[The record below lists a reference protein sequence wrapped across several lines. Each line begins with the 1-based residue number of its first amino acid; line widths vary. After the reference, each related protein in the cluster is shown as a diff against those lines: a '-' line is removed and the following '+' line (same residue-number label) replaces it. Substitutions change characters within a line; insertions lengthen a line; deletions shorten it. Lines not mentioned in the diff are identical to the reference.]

1 MGTIADKLTYLNATK
16 TAIKSAIVNK
26 GVSVADSDTF
36 RSYADKI
43 ASIETG
49 IEEISTADAM
59 TALLVEANVGKVY
72 RFTGTTDDTYTNGD
86 LYEVMQEEIAD
97 GLAGTWV
104 FNNQP
109 HFSPFTDDPSL
120 FNLNLTVGTLS
131 AVNIYF
137 ESERVPMMSDAVA
150 IVINYGLTG
159 RKTLY
164 SSGSW
169 QDESYKTITITSK
182 LSEVTNGDT
191 LLAWL
196 QSNATKQ
203 GASTPTLI
211 SFSIDG
217 TSYQAE
223 EGMTWE
229 QWVASSY
236 NTGGFY
242 VTAGNTRVIFSNGA
256 DYVSSEGFAGDYA
269 NNTSQIVANGT
280 YYKFSSGGGGN

>member
-97 GLAGTWV
+97 GLAGTWGL
-104 FNNQP
+104 NDTLN
-109 HFSPFTDDPSL
+109 FSSLGLSQDDSIFWSVNFT
-120 FNLNLTVGTLS
+120 TLS
-131 AVNIYF
+131 GIALN
-137 ESERVPMMSDAVA
+137 A
-150 IVINYGLTG
+150 ISIGYN
-159 RKTLY
+159 
-164 SSGSW
+164 SSGYYVEYKEVTGGFPTPYPAYYSYDETGLIGW
-169 QDESYKTITITSK
+169 QDEGYKTITITSK
-182 LSEVTNGDT
+182 LSEVTNGDN

-196 QSNATKQ
+196 QANATKQ
-203 GASTPTLI
+203 
-211 SFSIDG
+211 
-217 TSYQAE
+217 
-223 EGMTWE
+223 
-229 QWVASSY
+229 
-236 NTGGFY
+236 
-242 VTAGNTRVIFSNGA
+242 
-256 DYVSSEGFAGDYA
+256 
-269 NNTSQIVANGT
+269 
-280 YYKFSSGGGGN
+280 

>member
-1 MGTIADKLTYLNATK
+1 MSTIADKLTYLSTTK

-97 GLAGTWV
+97 PLAGTWV
-104 FNNQP
+104 FKDTLTFGVNSWNY
-109 HFSPFTDDPSL
+109 
-120 FNLNLTVGTLS
+120 NLS
-131 AVNIYF
+131 FRSSNI
-137 ESERVPMMSDAVA
+137 D
-150 IVINYGLTG
+150 
-159 RKTLY
+159 Y
-164 SSGSW
+164 SSLTYTFVNPINAYLSYDSDTVYLTDTLSW

-182 LSEVTNGDT
+182 LSEVTNGDS
-191 LLAWL
+191 LLGWL

-203 GASTPTLI
+203 
-211 SFSIDG
+211 
-217 TSYQAE
+217 
-223 EGMTWE
+223 
-229 QWVASSY
+229 
-236 NTGGFY
+236 
-242 VTAGNTRVIFSNGA
+242 
-256 DYVSSEGFAGDYA
+256 
-269 NNTSQIVANGT
+269 
-280 YYKFSSGGGGN
+280 

>member
-16 TAIKSAIVNK
+16 AAIKAAITDK
-26 GVSVADSDTF
+26 GVSIADTDTF

-97 GLAGTWV
+97 PLAGTWV
-104 FNNQP
+104 LNDTLKFGVNSWNY
-109 HFSPFTDDPSL
+109 
-120 FNLNLTVGTLS
+120 NLS
-131 AVNIYF
+131 FRSSNI
-137 ESERVPMMSDAVA
+137 D
-150 IVINYGLTG
+150 
-159 RKTLY
+159 Y
-164 SSGSW
+164 SSLTYTFVNPINAYLSYDSDTVYLTDTLSW

-196 QSNATKQ
+196 QTNATKQ
-203 GASTPTLI
+203 
-211 SFSIDG
+211 
-217 TSYQAE
+217 
-223 EGMTWE
+223 
-229 QWVASSY
+229 
-236 NTGGFY
+236 
-242 VTAGNTRVIFSNGA
+242 
-256 DYVSSEGFAGDYA
+256 
-269 NNTSQIVANGT
+269 
-280 YYKFSSGGGGN
+280 